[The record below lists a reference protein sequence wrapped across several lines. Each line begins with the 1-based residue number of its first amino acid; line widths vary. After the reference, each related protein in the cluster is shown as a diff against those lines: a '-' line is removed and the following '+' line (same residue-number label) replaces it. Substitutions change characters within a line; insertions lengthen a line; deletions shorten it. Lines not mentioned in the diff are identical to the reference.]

1 MHYWFFNFKFFENL
15 GHFWVIFEDLNNLKI
30 STVENLSAEAVS
42 IRRINIC
49 ENKLTTFVAEWPIL
63 IKYDATVSPKR
74 VNLVPIQYFKILTLL
89 IGVFWDRVVPEQEPC
104 N

>member
-1 MHYWFFNFKFFENL
+1 MFALFMHYWCLNFKFFFKNL
-15 GHFWVIFEDLNNLKI
+15 GHFWVRFEDLDNLKI
-30 STVENLSAEAVS
+30 TAVENLSAEAVS

-74 VNLVPIQYFKILTLL
+74 VNLVLIQYL
-89 IGVFWDRVVPEQEPC
+89 
-104 N
+104 

>member
-1 MHYWFFNFKFFENL
+1 MHYWCLTQIFKKIENL
-15 GHFWVIFEDLNNLKI
+15 GHFWVIFGNFGNLKI

-74 VNLVPIQYFKILTLL
+74 VNFVPIQYL
-89 IGVFWDRVVPEQEPC
+89 
-104 N
+104 

>member
-1 MHYWFFNFKFFENL
+1 MHFYALLVFELHKNL
-15 GHFWVIFEDLNNLKI
+15 GHFWVKFEDLDNFKF

-74 VNLVPIQYFKILTLL
+74 VNLVQIQYL
-89 IGVFWDRVVPEQEPC
+89 
-104 N
+104 